1 MEPRERL
8 QFPRPVQQPRDGLPR
23 VGQVG
28 PGMTHALRPRVGDRR
43 QPLARRHQ
51 PLAEPIVARR
61 RAEEVAEPH
70 DQRRRPLAARRV
82 QPPFQLHADAA
93 LFRDRVLRRIL
104 LEHGK
109 RIVPVVVNRARQH
122 DPRPH
127 RLCRGHR
134 VVDHRQHQLAPVAA
148 VRRVHRVYDRLRP
161 LRRAAHVGPLHRV
174 ARHPLG
180 FRERPRPLRPGAGIA
195 RHRDDLPAVPQQRRG
210 GLAPDAARRPQHTGA
225 AFSRLVHAVPPA
237 GPPAAAR
244 RLPGANSPAAAGFA
258 AAAAS
263 RRGRLPR
270 PPQARPAG

>member
-23 VGQVG
+23 IGQVG

-51 PLAEPIVARR
+51 PLAEPVVARR

-122 DPRPH
+122 DPRPTAFAAATV
-127 RLCRGHR
+127 LSIIGSTSLPQL
-134 VVDHRQHQLAPVAA
+134 RQFGGFTACTTASAPS
-148 VRRVHRVYDRLRP
+148 
-161 LRRAAHVGPLHRV
+161 
-174 ARHPLG
+174 
-180 FRERPRPLRPGAGIA
+180 
-195 RHRDDLPAVPQQRRG
+195 
-210 GLAPDAARRPQHTGA
+210 AARRTSAPCIASPATHSASASGPA
-225 AFSRLVHAVPPA
+225 RCAPAPGSRAIATTCQPCRSS
-237 GPPAAAR
+237 AAAVSPLMPPVAPSTRAR
-244 RLPGANSPAAAGFA
+244 RFPALSMQF
-258 AAAAS
+258 
-263 RRGRLPR
+263 
-270 PPQARPAG
+270 PPQARPPPRGACQVRTAPPPPGSPWPRPPQVRPAG